1 MKYFLTSLAVG
12 LILSADAQFPQQGG
26 CVVTFNLGN
35 QLEICSSQNVFVL
48 PSGSPAG
55 GVYSGTGVLDD
66 LFFPSIAGP
75 GQHIITYSYDN
86 GFCIGTAQDTI
97 TVVTPQPIVLD
108 GDFEICEGDVTTIT
122 ASNATDIEW
131 STNTM
136 GETVELAPAF
146 TTIYSVSGYDEN
158 FCITSEDFT
167 VVVNGLPDV
176 VISGNSDICP
186 DQSTELIAFGAE
198 DYVWSTI
205 QFTDVIVV
213 SPQSNMSVCVTG
225 TDGNGCEST
234 DCIEIILHENPE

>member
-1 MKYFLTSLAVG
+1 MKYFFSLLA
-12 LILSADAQFPQQGG
+12 LALFLSVDAQILPQGG
-26 CVVTFNLGN
+26 CVVTFNIGN
-35 QLEICSSQNVFVL
+35 QTQVCSSQNVFVL
-48 PSGSPAG
+48 PSGSPSG
-55 GVYSGTGVLDD
+55 GVYGGAGVLDD

-75 GQHIITYSYDN
+75 GEHIITYSYDN

-97 TVVTPQPIVLD
+97 TVVTPQPIVLA
-108 GDFEICEGDVTTIT
+108 GDFEICEGEVTTIT

-167 VVVNGLPDV
+167 IVVHSLPDV

-186 DQSTELIAFGAE
+186 DQSTELIAFGAV
-198 DYVWSTI
+198 DYAWSTI
-205 QFTDVIVV
+205 QFTEVIVV
-213 SPQSNMSVCVTG
+213 SPQSNM
-225 TDGNGCEST
+225 
-234 DCIEIILHENPE
+234 